1 MASHRRPSSRVFTVS
16 GAVLVPGLCL
26 AAFGWRLGPIAA
38 FTGLLAAAAL
48 TSTPALQPA
57 SRHWPVLRL
66 SFVVEFLSLVTFGA
80 VPTIGVA
87 ACGLL
92 ARQLLNRQPSANRW
106 QFPRRIVTL
115 LVAWQGA
122 AYAFALFDAA
132 TGELSWPRAAA
143 PVAAAALAY
152 CLVMVAVTN
161 IAVPMIVNRSVR
173 VAWRASSVDMLRGCA
188 THLVAASVAAGLVE
202 MVVQRRWDVLVMTA
216 IPLVLAY
223 WLFADHESRLEEER
237 HRSDAMSAAADGV
250 CILDRTGRV
259 ILWSDALERLLA
271 CPRERAA
278 GYVLT
283 AAVPGLANTE
293 LPRALDEVA
302 RSRTSRTVA
311 HLQLQCG
318 GSVRI
323 LQVRIVAVADRLTL
337 FWDDVTDERHAMQA
351 LRRQSERLELAV
363 QAANDGFWEWDL
375 HAQQFYVTG
384 PWNAM
389 IGRANEPCVSGPEL
403 WLERVHPE
411 DIGHLNGALEAHL
424 SGNVQRFEHE
434 HRVRHEDG
442 TYRFVR
448 CRGVAVRSGN
458 GRAMRIAGAFTDI
471 TDLSSAHA
479 QLRNAFYLDP
489 LTGLCNRTLFV
500 EQLGRRLKASH
511 ERPGGEAFALLYLDL
526 DRFKII
532 NDSLGHLVGD
542 ELLVAVSRRLESC
555 LRPGDVLSRLG
566 GDEFA
571 ILLNALHTDQ
581 QANVIAFRVQETLSK
596 PFSIDGRE
604 VFTSASIGIAYGA
617 PRYTTPDEMMH
628 DADTAM
634 YQAKAHGKARHEVF
648 DADMDARTKDRLGLE
663 NDLRRAVA
671 GGEIEVHYQPIVAL
685 PTGMCVGF
693 ESLVRWSRNGKPV
706 SPAIFIPIAEELGLI
721 EGLGTQVMEEVCRT
735 FAAWQRAMPGAGLEC
750 ITVNVSSRQLMQQNF
765 LSIVDRAV
773 CLAGLDRSALRI
785 EITETALMTDPN
797 EAVRVLK
804 QLRDFGVKIYL
815 DDFGTGYSSLSHLH
829 NLPVDALKIDRSFV
843 ESLFLPHRPAI
854 VESIMALA
862 RTLHTSVVAE
872 GIETAAQARELER
885 LGCTRAQ
892 GYLFSRAV
900 PPAAA
905 EAIVRSGLPLGAKRG
920 EAAAGAVPAPLEYAA
935 AQGIKSA

>member
-1 MASHRRPSSRVFTVS
+1 MPRLPIPSSHLFAVA
-16 GAVLVPGLCL
+16 GAVLAPGVCL
-26 AAFGWRLGPIAA
+26 AAFGWPLEPVAA
-38 FTGLLAAAAL
+38 ITGLLAAAAL
-48 TSTPALQPA
+48 TSVPALHPTSREWPA
-57 SRHWPVLRL
+57 LRL
-66 SFVVEFLSLVTFGA
+66 SFVVEFVSLVTFGTMPA
-80 VPTIGVA
+80 LGVA
-87 ACGLL
+87 ASGLL
-92 ARQLLNRQPSANRW
+92 ARRLFAPRRVDPSW
-106 QFPRRIVTL
+106 QFALRIVAL
-115 LVAWQGA
+115 LLAWQGA
-122 AYAFALFDAA
+122 AYAFESLGGT
-132 TGELSWPRAAA
+132 TGKLSWPQSAV

-152 CLVMVAVTN
+152 CLVIVAFTN
-161 IAVPMIVNRSVR
+161 VLEPVIVNRSIR
-173 VAWRASSVDMLRGCA
+173 VPWRVFSAQAPKGCA
-188 THLVAASVAAGLVE
+188 IYLVAASVAAGIGELIA
-202 MVVQRRWDVLVMTA
+202 QSRWDVLVVTA

-223 WLFADHESRLEEER
+223 WVYVHHETRLEEEGR
-237 HRSDAMSAAADGV
+237 RSEAMNAAGDGV
-250 CILDRTGRV
+250 CILDRAGRV
-259 ILWSDALERLLA
+259 TLWSDTLERLLA

-278 GYVLT
+278 GYLLT
-283 AAVPGLANTE
+283 GAVPGLANTE
-293 LPRALDEVA
+293 LPRALEEVA
-302 RSRTSRTVA
+302 RSGASRTVA
-311 HLQLQCG
+311 PLHLQCG
-318 GSVRI
+318 NSLRI
-323 LQVRIVAVADRLTL
+323 LQIRVVPVADDRLTL
-337 FWDDVTDERHAMQA
+337 FWHDVTDERRAMQA

-375 HAQQFYVTG
+375 RARQFYVTG
-384 PWNAM
+384 PWNAL
-389 IGRANEPCVSGPEL
+389 IGRAIEACVSGPEL
-403 WLERVHPE
+403 WLERVHPD
-411 DIGHLNGALEAHL
+411 DIGHLKRALEAHL
-424 SGNVQRFEHE
+424 SGNVERLDHE
-434 HRVRHEDG
+434 HRIRHEDG
-442 TYRFVR
+442 SYRFVR
-448 CRGVAVRSGN
+448 CRGVAVRSTT
-458 GRAMRIAGAFTDI
+458 GRATRIAGALTDI
-471 TDLSSAHA
+471 TDLSSAQA
-479 QLRNAFYLDP
+479 QLRNAFYMDP
-489 LTGLCNRTLFV
+489 LTGLCNRALFI
-500 EQLGRRLKASH
+500 EQLGRRLKTSH

-542 ELLVAVSRRLESC
+542 QLLIAVSRRLESC

-571 ILLNALHTDQ
+571 ILLNGLHTDQ
-581 QANVIAFRVQETLSK
+581 QANAIAFRVQDTLSK
-596 PFSIDGRE
+596 PFAIEGRE

-648 DADMDARTKDRLGLE
+648 DADMDARTRDRLGLE
-663 NDLRRAVA
+663 NDLRRAVS

-706 SPAIFIPIAEELGLI
+706 SPSIFIPIAEELGLI

-773 CLAGLDRSALRI
+773 RLAGLDRGALRI
-785 EITETALMTDPN
+785 EITETALMTDPE

-862 RTLHTSVVAE
+862 RTLDTTVVAE
-872 GIETAAQARELER
+872 GIETEGQARELER

-905 EAIVRSGLPLGAKRG
+905 EAIVRNGLPLG
-920 EAAAGAVPAPLEYAA
+920 PAPVGSSPTHLPGHVYH
-935 AQGIKSA
+935 

>member
-1 MASHRRPSSRVFTVS
+1 MPTHRMPSSHLFTVA
-16 GAVLVPGLCL
+16 GAVLFPGVCL
-26 AAFGWRLGPIAA
+26 AAFGWPLETVAA

-48 TSTPALQPA
+48 ASLPALHPGSRDWPA
-57 SRHWPVLRL
+57 LRL
-66 SFVVEFLSLVTFGA
+66 SFVVEFVSLVTFGA
-80 VPTIGVA
+80 VPAAGVA

-92 ARQLLNRQPSANRW
+92 AHRLLHRRQAR
-106 QFPRRIVTL
+106 PRREFL
-115 LVAWQGA
+115 LQTIPLLIAWQVA
-122 AYAFALFDAA
+122 AYAFALFDAG
-132 TGELSWPRAAA
+132 TGQLSWPYAAL

-152 CLVMVAVTN
+152 CLVIVALTNFLVTL
-161 IAVPMIVNRSVR
+161 VVSRSIQ
-173 VAWRASSVDMLRGCA
+173 VAWRAAGVHTLRGCA

-202 MVVQRRWDVLVMTA
+202 MMAQRRWDVLVVTA
-216 IPLVLAY
+216 IPLALAY
-223 WLFADHESRLEEER
+223 WVYADYERRLEKES
-237 HRSDAMSAAADGV
+237 HRSEAMDFAGDGV

-259 ILWSDALERLLA
+259 TLWSDALERLLGL
-271 CPRERAA
+271 PRARAA

-302 RSRTSRTVA
+302 RSRTSRTIP
-311 HLQLQCG
+311 HLQLPCG
-318 GSVRI
+318 DSPRV
-323 LQVRIVAVADRLTL
+323 LQVRIVAVAERLTL
-337 FWDDVTDERHAMQA
+337 FWTDVTEERGALQA

-375 HAQQFYVTG
+375 RAQHFYVTG

-389 IGRANEPCVSGPEL
+389 VGRASEPCVSGPDL
-403 WLERVHPE
+403 WLERVHP
-411 DIGHLNGALEAHL
+411 DDVGQLKSALEAHL
-424 SGNVQRFEHE
+424 SGNVERFEHE
-434 HRVRHEDG
+434 HRIRHEDG
-442 TYRFVR
+442 SYRFVR
-448 CRGVAVRSGN
+448 CRGVAVRSAN

-479 QLRNAFYLDP
+479 QLRNAFYMDP
-489 LTGLCNRTLFV
+489 LTGLCNRALFV

-511 ERPGGEAFALLYLDL
+511 ERPGGDAFALLYLDL

-571 ILLNALHTDQ
+571 ILLNGLHTDQ

-596 PFSIDGRE
+596 PFLIDGRE

-773 CLAGLDRSALRI
+773 ALAGLDRSALRI
-785 EITETALMTDPN
+785 EITETALMTDAD

-862 RTLHTSVVAE
+862 RTLHTNVVAE
-872 GIETAAQARELER
+872 GIETEAQARELER

-900 PPAAA
+900 PPAVA
-905 EAIVRSGLPLGAKRG
+905 EAIVRNGVSLGPKPTQALTS
-920 EAAAGAVPAPLEYAA
+920 V
-935 AQGIKSA
+935 

>member
-1 MASHRRPSSRVFTVS
+1 
-16 GAVLVPGLCL
+16 
-26 AAFGWRLGPIAA
+26 
-38 FTGLLAAAAL
+38 
-48 TSTPALQPA
+48 
-57 SRHWPVLRL
+57 
-66 SFVVEFLSLVTFGA
+66 
-80 VPTIGVA
+80 
-87 ACGLL
+87 
-92 ARQLLNRQPSANRW
+92 
-106 QFPRRIVTL
+106 VTL
-115 LVAWQGA
+115 LLAWQA
-122 AYAFALFDAA
+122 AAFAFVALDG
-132 TGELSWPRAAA
+132 TINDLSWPHAAA
-143 PVAAAALAY
+143 PVAAAAIAY
-152 CLVMVAVTN
+152 CLVIVALTN
-161 IAVPMIVNRSVR
+161 ILVPLAVSRSIR
-173 VAWRASSVDMLRGCA
+173 VAWRVSGGVDVLRGTA
-188 THLVAASVAAGLVE
+188 IHLVAASVSAGLVE
-202 MVVQRRWDVLVMTA
+202 MIAQRRWDVLAVTT
-216 IPLVLAY
+216 IPLLLAY
-223 WLFADHESRLEEER
+223 WLYLDHESRLEEEGR
-237 HRSDAMSAAADGV
+237 RSEAMNAAGDGV
-250 CILDRTGRV
+250 CILDRERRV
-259 ILWSDALERLLA
+259 TLWSEALERLLG
-271 CPRERAA
+271 CPRERAD

-293 LPRALDEVA
+293 LPRALDEA
-302 RSRTSRTVA
+302 AKGRTSRTIA
-311 HLQLQCG
+311 HLHLQCG
-318 GSVRI
+318 ESQRI
-323 LQVRIVAVADRLTL
+323 LQVRIVPVADRLTL
-337 FWDDVTDERHAMQA
+337 FWHDVTDERRAMQA
-351 LRRQSERLELAV
+351 LSRQSERLELAV

-375 HAQQFYVTG
+375 RTQQLYVTG

-389 IGRANEPCVSGPEL
+389 IGRGHEPTVSGPEL
-403 WLERVHPE
+403 WLERVHAA
-411 DIGHLNGALEAHL
+411 DVGHLKSALEAHL
-424 SGNVQRFEHE
+424 SGNVERFEHE
-434 HRVRHEDG
+434 HRIRHEDG

-448 CRGVAVRSGN
+448 CRGVAVRSAT
-458 GRAMRIAGAFTDI
+458 GRATRIAGALTDI
-471 TDLSSAHA
+471 TDLSSAQA
-479 QLRNAFYLDP
+479 QLRNAYYLDP
-489 LTGLCNRTLFV
+489 LTGLCNRALFV
-500 EQLGRRLKASH
+500 EQLGRRLKASQ
-511 ERPGGEAFALLYLDL
+511 ERPGGESFALLYLDL
-526 DRFKII
+526 DRFKVI

-555 LRPGDVLSRLG
+555 LRQGDVLSRLG

-571 ILLNALHTDQ
+571 ILLNGLNTDQ

-596 PFSIDGRE
+596 PFTIDGRE

-663 NDLRRAVA
+663 NDLRRAVI

-706 SPAIFIPIAEELGLI
+706 SPATFIPIAEELGLI

-773 CLAGLDRSALRI
+773 TLAGLDRSALRI
-785 EITETALMTDPN
+785 EITETALMTDPD

-804 QLRDFGVKIYL
+804 QLRDFGIKIYL

-872 GIETAAQARELER
+872 GIETEAQAGELER

-905 EAIVRSGLPLGAKRG
+905 EAIVRGGIPLGPKR
-920 EAAAGAVPAPLEYAA
+920 
-935 AQGIKSA
+935 AQALKSA

>member
-1 MASHRRPSSRVFTVS
+1 MFTVA
-16 GAVLVPGLCL
+16 GAVALPGVCL
-26 AAFGWRLGPIAA
+26 AAFDWPLETVAA

-48 TSTPALQPA
+48 TSLPALQRA
-57 SRHWPVLRL
+57 SRDWPALRL
-66 SFVVEFLSLVTFGA
+66 SFVAEFVSLVTFGA
-80 VPTIGVA
+80 VPAMGVA

-92 ARQLLNRQPSANRW
+92 ARRLLHPQDSP
-106 QFPRRIVTL
+106 PRRQFL
-115 LVAWQGA
+115 LHAMSLLCAWPA
-122 AYAFALFDAA
+122 AASAFASVGGI
-132 TGELSWPRAAA
+132 TGNLSWPDAAA

-152 CLVMVAVTN
+152 CVVIVAFTN
-161 IAVPMIVNRSVR
+161 GVVPMLVSRSIRAVR
-173 VAWRASSVDMLRGCA
+173 PITHMHTLRGCA
-188 THLVAASVAAGLVE
+188 THLIAASVAAGVVE
-202 MVVQRRWDVLVMTA
+202 MIAQRRWNVLVVTA
-216 IPLVLAY
+216 IPLLLAY
-223 WLFADHESRLEEER
+223 WVYIDHESRLEEECT
-237 HRSDAMSAAADGV
+237 RSEAMNAAGDGV
-250 CILDRTGRV
+250 CILDGTGRV
-259 ILWSDALERLLA
+259 TVWSEALERLLA
-271 CPRERAA
+271 CPRERAH

-293 LPRALDEVA
+293 LPRALDDAA

-311 HLQLQCG
+311 NLHLQCG
-318 GSVRI
+318 DRARV

-337 FWDDVTDERHAMQA
+337 FWTDVTDERLAMQA

-375 HAQQFYVTG
+375 RAQQFYVTG

-403 WLERVHPE
+403 WFERVHAD
-411 DIGHLNGALEAHL
+411 DIGPLKSALEAHL
-424 SGNVQRFEHE
+424 SGNGERFEHE
-434 HRVRHEDG
+434 HRIRHEDG
-442 TYRFVR
+442 TYRSVR
-448 CRGVAVRSGN
+448 CRGVAVRIGH
-458 GRAMRIAGAFTDI
+458 GRAVRFAGALTDV
-471 TDLSSAHA
+471 TDLSSAQA
-479 QLRNAFYLDP
+479 QLRNAVYLDP
-489 LTGLCNRTLFV
+489 LTGLCNRSLFV
-500 EQLGRRLKASH
+500 EQLGRRLKASQ

-542 ELLVAVSRRLESC
+542 QLLVAVSRRLESC

-648 DADMDARTKDRLGLE
+648 DADMDARTRDRLGLE
-663 NDLRRAVA
+663 NDLRRAVTA
-671 GGEIEVHYQPIVAL
+671 GEIEVHYQPIVAL

-706 SPAIFIPIAEELGLI
+706 SPALFIPIAEELGLI
-721 EGLGTQVMEEVCRT
+721 EGLGTQVMEDVCRT
-735 FAAWQRAMPGAGLEC
+735 FADWQRAMPGAGLEC

-773 CLAGLDRSALRI
+773 RLAGLDRSALRI
-785 EITETALMTDPN
+785 EITETALMTDPD

-872 GIETAAQARELER
+872 GIETEAQARELER

-905 EAIVRSGLPLGAKRG
+905 EAIVRSGLPLGPKG
-920 EAAAGAVPAPLEYAA
+920 KAAAPEAVSLAA
-935 AQGIKSA
+935 HYGDAQALTSA

>member
-1 MASHRRPSSRVFTVS
+1 MHTHRRPSSHVFTFAGS
-16 GAVLVPGLCL
+16 VLLPGVCL
-26 AAFGWRLGPIAA
+26 AAFGWPLEPVAV

-48 TSTPALQPA
+48 ASLPALQPA
-57 SRHWPVLRL
+57 SRDWPPLRPA
-66 SFVVEFLSLVTFGA
+66 FVVEFVSLVTFGA
-80 VPTIGVA
+80 VPALGVV

-92 ARQLLNRQPSANRW
+92 ARRLLNRHHSK
-106 QFPRRIVTL
+106 PRRQFVLEAITL
-115 LVAWQGA
+115 LLAWQAA
-122 AYAFALFDAA
+122 AYAFESVGGT
-132 TGELSWPRAAA
+132 TGNLSWPHAAL

-152 CLVMVAVTN
+152 CL
-161 IAVPMIVNRSVR
+161 MIVAFTNMLVPLVVGHSIPMP
-173 VAWRASSVDMLRGCA
+173 WRASSLHALRSCA
-188 THLVAASVAAGLVE
+188 THFVAASVAAGLVE
-202 MVVQRRWDVLVMTA
+202 MILQRRWDVLVVTA

-223 WLFADHESRLEEER
+223 WVYVDHENRLEEECR
-237 HRSDAMSAAADGV
+237 RSEAMNSAGDGV
-250 CILDRTGRV
+250 CILDRAGRV
-259 ILWSDALERLLA
+259 TLWSDALERLLA
-271 CPRERAA
+271 CPRERAT
-278 GYVLT
+278 GYLLT
-283 AAVPGLANTE
+283 AAVSGLASTE
-293 LPRALDEVA
+293 LPCALDEVTRSR
-302 RSRTSRTVA
+302 RSRTVT
-311 HLQLQCG
+311 HLHLQCG
-318 GSVRI
+318 DSLRI
-323 LQVRIVAVADRLTL
+323 LKVRIVPVTDGLTL
-337 FWDDVTDERHAMQA
+337 FWHDVTDERRAMQA

-375 HAQQFYVTG
+375 RTQQFYVTG
-384 PWNAM
+384 PWNAI
-389 IGRANEPCVSGPEL
+389 IGGANESLVSGPEL
-403 WLERVHPE
+403 WFERVHA
-411 DIGHLNGALEAHL
+411 DDVRQLKSALEAHL
-424 SGNVQRFEHE
+424 SRNVEYFEHE
-434 HRVRHEDG
+434 HRIRHEDG
-442 TYRFVR
+442 SYRFVR
-448 CRGVAVRSGN
+448 CRGVAARSGN
-458 GRAMRIAGAFTDI
+458 GHATRIAGALTDI
-471 TDLSSAHA
+471 TDLSSAQA
-479 QLRNAFYLDP
+479 QLRNAFYMDP
-489 LTGLCNRTLFV
+489 LTGLCNRALFI
-500 EQLGRRLKASH
+500 EQLGRRLKAAH

-526 DRFKII
+526 DRFKVI

-542 ELLVAVSRRLESC
+542 QLLFAVSRRLESC
-555 LRPGDVLSRLG
+555 LRQGDVLSRLG

-648 DADMDARTKDRLGLE
+648 DADMDARTRDRLGLE
-663 NDLRRAVA
+663 NDLRRAVSA
-671 GGEIEVHYQPIVAL
+671 GEIEVHYQPIVAL

-693 ESLVRWSRNGKPV
+693 ESLVRWSRNGKLV
-706 SPAIFIPIAEELGLI
+706 SPSIFIPIAEELGLI

-773 CLAGLDRSALRI
+773 RLAGLDRSALRI
-785 EITETALMTDPN
+785 EITETALMTDPY

-862 RTLHTSVVAE
+862 RTLETSVVAE
-872 GIETAAQARELER
+872 GIETESQARELER

-900 PPAAA
+900 SSAAA
-905 EAIVRSGLPLGAKRG
+905 EAIVRSGLPLGPQPS
-920 EAAAGAVPAPLEYAA
+920 AVPSSGQYAE
-935 AQGIKSA
+935 AQALKSA

>member
-1 MASHRRPSSRVFTVS
+1 
-16 GAVLVPGLCL
+16 VLVITSI
-26 AAFGWRLGPIAA
+26 PI
-38 FTGLLAAAAL
+38 
-48 TSTPALQPA
+48 
-57 SRHWPVLRL
+57 
-66 SFVVEFLSLVTFGA
+66 
-80 VPTIGVA
+80 
-87 ACGLL
+87 
-92 ARQLLNRQPSANRW
+92 
-106 QFPRRIVTL
+106 
-115 LVAWQGA
+115 
-122 AYAFALFDAA
+122 
-132 TGELSWPRAAA
+132 
-143 PVAAAALAY
+143 
-152 CLVMVAVTN
+152 
-161 IAVPMIVNRSVR
+161 
-173 VAWRASSVDMLRGCA
+173 
-188 THLVAASVAAGLVE
+188 
-202 MVVQRRWDVLVMTA
+202 
-216 IPLVLAY
+216 VLAY
-223 WLFADHESRLEEER
+223 WVYVDHESRLEDER
-237 HRSDAMSAAADGV
+237 HRSEAMNAAGDGV
-250 CILDRTGRV
+250 CILDRNGR
-259 ILWSDALERLLA
+259 ITFWSEALERLLA
-271 CPRERAA
+271 CPRERAD

-283 AAVPGLANTE
+283 AAVSGLANTE
-293 LPRALDEVA
+293 LPRALDEAV
-302 RSRTSRTVA
+302 RSRTSRTIPQ
-311 HLQLQCG
+311 LQLPCG
-318 GSVRI
+318 ESLRI
-323 LQVRIVAVADRLTL
+323 LQVRIVPVADRLTL
-337 FWDDVTDERHAMQA
+337 LWHDVTDERRALEA
-351 LRRQSERLELAV
+351 LRRQSERLELAL

-375 HAQQFYVTG
+375 RAQQLYVTG

-389 IGRANEPCVSGPEL
+389 IGRTNEPCVGGPEL
-403 WLERVHPE
+403 WLERVHAD
-411 DIGHLNGALEAHL
+411 DIGLLKSALEAHL
-424 SGNVQRFEHE
+424 SGNVERFEHE
-434 HRVRHEDG
+434 HRLRHEDG

-448 CRGVAVRSGN
+448 CRGVAVRSGT
-458 GRAMRIAGAFTDI
+458 GRALRIAGALTDI
-471 TDLSSAHA
+471 TDLSSAQT

-489 LTGLCNRTLFV
+489 LTGLCNRALFI
-500 EQLGRRLKASH
+500 EQLGRRLKASR
-511 ERPGGEAFALLYLDL
+511 ERPRGEAFALLYLDL

-542 ELLVAVSRRLESC
+542 ELLIAVSRRLESC

-571 ILLNALHTDQ
+571 ILLNALHSEQ

-596 PFSIDGRE
+596 PILIDGRE

-648 DADMDARTKDRLGLE
+648 DEDMDARTRDRLELE
-663 NDLRRAVA
+663 NDLRRAVTA
-671 GGEIEVHYQPIVAL
+671 GEIEVHYQPIVAL

-735 FAAWQRAMPGAGLEC
+735 FAVWQRAMPGAGLEC

-785 EITETALMTDPN
+785 EITETALMTDPE

-862 RTLHTSVVAE
+862 RTLHTNVVAE
-872 GIETAAQARELER
+872 GIETEAQARELER

-905 EAIVRSGLPLGAKRG
+905 EAIVRSGQPLAPKR
-920 EAAAGAVPAPLEYAA
+920 APALTPV
-935 AQGIKSA
+935 